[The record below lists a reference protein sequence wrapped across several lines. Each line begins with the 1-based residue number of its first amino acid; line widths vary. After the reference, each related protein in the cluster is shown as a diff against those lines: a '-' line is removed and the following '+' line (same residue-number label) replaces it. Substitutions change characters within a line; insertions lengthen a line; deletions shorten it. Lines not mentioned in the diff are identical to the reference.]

1 MTIYEKLLNARQEIM
16 KKDIKADTPAYNFKY
31 IDMPQVMT
39 LVNTACANAK
49 IIHTTTF
56 ENGFATLT
64 VTNVEKPEE
73 KIAFT
78 VPASVDMVHINDKQ
92 PIQNLGGLVTYTT
105 RYLLMLAFGISE
117 HDEVEEIASY
127 TSNIKKEEKK
137 AEKKE
142 EKKTPRYS
150 DDEMKERVFLVDAL
164 VETDPTIVKS
174 MLAYLKVDSIDD
186 VTTDFLKDV
195 YNKKVLKRTKTGGQ
209 A

>member
-16 KKDIKADTPAYNFKY
+16 KKDIKADTPAFNFKY

-39 LVNTACANAK
+39 VVNTACANAK

-127 TSNIKKEEKK
+127 TSNIKPEKKDKKEEKK
-137 AEKKE
+137 APK
-142 EKKTPRYS
+142 YS
-150 DDEMKERVFLVDAL
+150 EDEMKERVFLVDAL
-164 VETDPTIVKS
+164 VEKDPSIVRS
-174 MLAYLKVDSIDD
+174 MLDYLKLDSIDD

>member
-16 KKDIKADTPAYNFKY
+16 KKDIKADTPAFNFKY

-39 LVNTACANAK
+39 VVNTACANAK

-127 TSNIKKEEKK
+127 TSNIKPEKKDKKEEKK
-137 AEKKE
+137 A
-142 EKKTPRYS
+142 PRYS
-150 DDEMKERVFLVDAL
+150 EEEMKERVFLVDAL
-164 VETDPTIVKS
+164 VEKDPSIVKS
-174 MLAYLKVDSIDD
+174 MLAYLKLDSIDD
-186 VTTDFLKDV
+186 VDTDYLKKV
-195 YNKKVLKRTKTGGQ
+195 YDKKVLTVKGGK

>member
-16 KKDIKADTPAYNFKY
+16 KKDIKADTPAFNFKY

-39 LVNTACANAK
+39 VVNTACANAK

-127 TSNIKKEEKK
+127 TSNIKPEKKDKKEEKK
-137 AEKKE
+137 APK
-142 EKKTPRYS
+142 YS
-150 DDEMKERVFLVDAL
+150 EDEMKERVFLVDAL
-164 VETDPTIVKS
+164 VEKDPSIVRS
-174 MLAYLKVDSIDD
+174 MLDYLKLDSIDD

-195 YNKKVLKRTKTGGQ
+195 YNKKVLKRTKTGGK

>member
-127 TSNIKKEEKK
+127 TSNIKPEKKDKKEEKK
-137 AEKKE
+137 A
-142 EKKTPRYS
+142 PRYS
-150 DDEMKERVFLVDAL
+150 EEEMKERVFLVDAL
-164 VETDPTIVKS
+164 VEKDPSIVKS
-174 MLAYLKVDSIDD
+174 MLAYLKLDSIDD
-186 VTTDFLKDV
+186 VDTDYLKKV
-195 YNKKVLKRTKTGGQ
+195 YDKKVLTVKGGK